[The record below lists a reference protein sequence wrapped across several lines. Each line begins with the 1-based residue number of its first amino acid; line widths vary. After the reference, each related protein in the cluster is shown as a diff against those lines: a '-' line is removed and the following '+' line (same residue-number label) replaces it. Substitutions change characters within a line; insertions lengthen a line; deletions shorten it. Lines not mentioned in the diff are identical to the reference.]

1 MRKHFL
7 LLFLMALLPLAGWA
21 ADAVDPEEVPNLEY
35 TGAAQALVIEGV
47 AEGYTYYYATVDR
60 GAAEPE
66 LAAYGTFNDKAKK
79 TNAGDYDVYYVKK
92 LGDGDLA
99 EADLAGKVKVEASM
113 APAELED
120 ITVHIGDGGAIESTT
135 YTGEEIVTK
144 LKIGEAELTQDDHYF
159 ITWSATMKNAGGY
172 TATVQLKD
180 ESNTYINKVAT
191 VTFTVLPA
199 TLYVNAKN
207 TTVTY
212 GDAPLEVKD
221 LYTTTGWLGDDET
234 DANLA
239 NLAVTVTWT
248 AGAYPTQAG
257 DYTFTIAQGTVQNY
271 NVHPQVPN
279 ATLTVAKTTLT
290 ITAASFTDDDA
301 IVFGDPIP
309 FAATYEGLL
318 DDDKDENGAPVDGIL
333 NGTVAY
339 ILNTENLEVG
349 EFTIT
354 PKVVDGEGTELPN
367 VATELLPAAADNY
380 AIVAVAGDLKVVAK
394 ALDADDILIADIA
407 PKQYTGT
414 NLKDAVEASLSL
426 KHGETDLVLGTDYTV
441 TWTYTNGTADPAATT
456 TLKDV
461 YTKYTATFTGIGNY
475 AGDVEAAPTKD
486 FVITKAPLTIIIAT
500 DLTKVYDG
508 AEFGF
513 PVTGVADPSAAQ
525 KLAAYADIYGAKNE
539 EALTT
544 IFQTVP
550 VLSYAKIN
558 NSKVNVN
565 DYVVT
570 ATTGVSQNYDVVVE
584 DGALSITPMPI
595 YLKAD
600 PISQVYGKA
609 EKTLTYKVYSNATLT
624 TALSA
629 SIESGKKDNTYMKT
643 AATLT
648 REAGTNFGEYAI
660 SFTSYGAANSN
671 YEIKEA
677 TAEDG
682 DFYSITKAQLRFLA
696 ENKTVEYDGVA
707 PIQSPNNA
715 ASTKNLTWRVIGLI
729 TGDEVTTAPT
739 LSIVDAEGEPN
750 DGIDYVAG
758 GYTIKIEGGAVN
770 NPQNYDTEVTH
781 QNGTYT
787 ITKKALTVTA
797 KQQGMIVG
805 ETEADIDQTAYT
817 FGDGIIAGDE
827 TKIQLSIVFATVT
840 QAVDETHPYATT
852 EVQLEPGGDDP
863 DYISGDNIEA
873 PATSATL
880 VGGLVF
886 DADATTGA
894 KAGNYTFTYVP
905 GNLLLTDGTE
915 DLDLVLTT
923 TRTEWEAMAAEDKP
937 NVATIEAAAGKKV
950 NVKFDGY
957 TLIAE
962 KWYPMVLPFATTV
975 KELSAKFGYAVVNIL
990 NKENTDDAI
999 RFKLH
1004 MQAIEANQP
1013 FLIKI
1018 ADNKQIGDNDDPDD
1032 DVVFTNKTVV
1042 NNDNN
1047 EDVNPNTN
1055 IKITGVYGGKQGV
1068 TKDDFWFTD
1077 LEGYDNYYG
1086 GKANA
1091 TRYLRPMN
1099 AFITRPDGSTAKA
1112 IYLQDLDGTITA
1124 IQAITADGAEAIA
1137 VEGWYT
1143 VDGIKLQ
1150 GIPTEKG
1157 IYINNGKKIVV
1168 K

>member
-21 ADAVDPEEVPNLEY
+21 ADAVEPEEVPNLEY

-92 LGDGDLA
+92 LGDGDLV

-144 LKIGEAELTQDDHYF
+144 LKIGGAELTQANHYF

-180 ESNTYINKVAT
+180 ATDTYINKVAT

-199 TLYVNAKN
+199 PLYVNAKN

-279 ATLTVAKTTLT
+279 ATLTVAKRTLT

-339 ILNTENLEVG
+339 ILNTENLGVG

-394 ALDADDILIADIA
+394 ALDADDIVIADIA
-407 PKQYTGT
+407 PKQYTGSD
-414 NLKDAVEASLSL
+414 LKEAVEASLSL

-441 TWTYTNGTADPAATT
+441 AWTYTDGDNDPAGTT
-456 TLKDV
+456 ILKDV
-461 YTKYTATFTGIGNY
+461 YTKYTATFTGINNY
-475 AGDVEAAPTKD
+475 AGAVEAAPTKD

-513 PVTGVADPSAAQ
+513 PVTGVEAPTAAQ

-539 EALTT
+539 EGLTT

-624 TALSA
+624 TALSE

-648 REAGTNFGEYAI
+648 REPGTNFGEYAI

-797 KQQGMIVG
+797 QNQGLLVG
-805 ETEADIDQTAYT
+805 EFEEDLDPSLVTFTGLLDADKGKVSAVLGFSDDVVLVAEGDDAGAIDIIENQTEIDDN
-817 FGDGIIAGDE
+817 GVIEDGVVVTGIAGPKAINYD
-827 TKIQLSIVFATVT
+827 I
-840 QAVDETHPYATT
+840 
-852 EVQLEPGGDDP
+852 
-863 DYISGDNIEA
+863 
-873 PATSATL
+873 
-880 VGGLVF
+880 
-886 DADATTGA
+886 TGA
-894 KAGNYTFTYVP
+894 SALVA
-905 GNLLLTDGTE
+905 GNLLITDGTE

-923 TRTEWEAMAAEDKP
+923 TRTEWEAMAADAKP